1 MSDTANIGDPLL
13 EVLFSAEVL
22 AERIAALSEEMAPVI
37 GLKPL
42 VIPVL
47 SGSFIFAADLLR
59 ALHGAGLRPDVDFLS
74 LSSYGTGTQSS
85 GLVKL
90 VRDIEVSAQGRSVV
104 LVDDILESGRTLSFA
119 KELMVSHGADAVHT
133 CVLLDKPEKHVVP
146 IEADFVGF
154 ECPDAFVVGYGMD
167 LAHGY
172 RELPFVGQLI

>member
-1 MSDTANIGDPLL
+1 MPDTVTPGDPLL

-22 AERIAALSEEMAPVI
+22 AERIVDLSQEMASVI
-37 GLKPL
+37 GLRPL
-42 VIPVL
+42 VVPVL

-74 LSSYGTGTQSS
+74 LSSYGTGTHSS
-85 GLVKL
+85 GSVKL
-90 VRDIEVSAQGRSVV
+90 VRDIDVSAQGRSVV

-119 KELMVSHGADAVHT
+119 KDLMMSHGAHEVHT

-146 IEADFVGF
+146 IKADFVGF

-172 RELPFVGQLI
+172 RELPFVGQLL